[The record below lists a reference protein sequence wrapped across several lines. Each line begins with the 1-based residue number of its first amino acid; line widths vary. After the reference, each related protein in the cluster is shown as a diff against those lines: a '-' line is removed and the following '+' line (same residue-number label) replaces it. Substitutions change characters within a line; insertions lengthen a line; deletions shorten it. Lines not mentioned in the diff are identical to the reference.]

1 MICSLS
7 RFVASSFFIIS
18 QGFSQ
23 EDINSPSV
31 NKVRSIF
38 INAVKPVLRCHFWNK
53 KKRPYKKGDLLKEV
67 QFILKL
73 SMTDQEKGDL
83 LMQVTA

>member
-1 MICSLS
+1 MS
-7 RFVASSFFIIS
+7 FVASSFFIIS

-23 EDINSPSV
+23 EDVSSPSV

-38 INAVKPVLRCHFWNK
+38 INTVKPVLRCHFWNK
-53 KKRPYKKGDLLKEV
+53 EKVAYKKGDLLKEV

-73 SMTDQEKGDL
+73 SMTDQEKDDL
-83 LMQVTA
+83 LIQVTA